1 MNRIF
6 KATATVLVL
15 VTVMTMTA
23 CGRKDNGKKD
33 NGETTATPTAALTGT
48 PYEEEKIVVSVKGFP
63 EEPVEGT
70 VQDRDWQVSSFF
82 EEYLFDAEGKC
93 TAFEQE
99 YVMRTSEDYEQ
110 TKQFLENVG
119 VQNVTW
125 SDSHESFR
133 ISSKRDNFTV
143 ADAIKD
149 FENKLNGYIVRYE
162 DGSTDVTNAPDEA
175 TAYAWV
181 KERLGFTP
189 DEIRGSLAV
198 KAVNVDYILL
208 RSEEATSIG
217 DVDAYT
223 AKLLEICTGVSKDGA
238 IRYDTPVVSNAK
250 TYALLSGESL
260 YTMFAYYPNGE
271 ETYVMVR
278 RLTDGFLEVTIQE

>member
-15 VTVMTMTA
+15 AAVMTMTA

-33 NGETTATPTAALTGT
+33 NGETTETPTAALTGT

-99 YVMRTSEDYEQ
+99 YVMRTAEDYEQ
-110 TKQFLENVG
+110 TKQFLENGG

-175 TAYAWV
+175 TAYAGV

-217 DVDAYT
+217 DVDAYV

>member
-33 NGETTATPTAALTGT
+33 NGETTATPTAALTGA

-110 TKQFLENVG
+110 TKQFLENGG

-175 TAYAWV
+175 TAYARV

-217 DVDAYT
+217 DVDAYA

>member
-15 VTVMTMTA
+15 AAVMTMTA

-33 NGETTATPTAALTGT
+33 NGETTATPTAALTGA
-48 PYEEEKIVVSVKGFP
+48 PYEEKIVVSVKGFP

-99 YVMRTSEDYEQ
+99 YVMRTAEDYEQ
-110 TKQFLENVG
+110 TKQFLENGG

-175 TAYAWV
+175 TAYAGV

-217 DVDAYT
+217 DVDAYV